1 MSTISLRLPDSLH
14 KKVRELAKS
23 EDVSI
28 NQLIATAL
36 AEKMS
41 ALMTVDYLRE
51 RGALGDRAK
60 YEAALGKVRNVEPD
74 EGDELP
80 GPAKGSHD
88 HPLPSGSA
96 CSLRI
101 DERREGGDGAPPA
114 PRPPRHPPPRGITVR
129 EDKEFRRIL
138 IFPPATE
145 PANGRWRPDS
155 QGILVFPF
163 RTTPRRSRPGAPRP
177 RAPERRGWS

>member
-1 MSTISLRLPDSLH
+1 MGTISLRLPESLH
-14 KKVRELAKS
+14 KRARELAKS

-114 PRPPRHPPPRGITVR
+114 PRPPRRGSTVR
-129 EDKEFRRIL
+129 EFRRIL
-138 IFPPATE
+138 SSPPATE

>member
-114 PRPPRHPPPRGITVR
+114 PRPPRRGSTVR
-129 EDKEFRRIL
+129 EDKGFRRIL
-138 IFPPATE
+138 IFPPGNRACERPLATGQSRNPCLPFSYY
-145 PANGRWRPDS
+145 PAP
-155 QGILVFPF
+155 QP
-163 RTTPRRSRPGAPRP
+163 PGSAAAA
-177 RAPERRGWS
+177 RA